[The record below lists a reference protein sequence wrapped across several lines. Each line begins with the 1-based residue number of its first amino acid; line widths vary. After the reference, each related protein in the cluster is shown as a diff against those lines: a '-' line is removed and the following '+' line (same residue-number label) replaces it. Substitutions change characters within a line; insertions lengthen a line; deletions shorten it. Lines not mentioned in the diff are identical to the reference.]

1 MPASST
7 KPANS
12 RSAVADLRAGRRT
25 SSRPTSGG
33 RSTARR
39 GSSSTGVWE
48 TARAFLGTVVL
59 FLVIRTFLVEAFRIP
74 SGSMIPTLL
83 VGDWLFVN
91 KLVYG
96 PHLPFTSVTLPGYA
110 DPKRG
115 DVVVFES
122 PYQGDEAARGADP
135 TPTLVKRLVGLPG
148 DTLSMRDG
156 LLYVDG
162 VAQRQGYATSS
173 NYKGNPDET
182 NDLFGWQRQYALTAS
197 RFGAAPA
204 TPTHDNWGPLVI
216 PPRHYMML
224 GDNRYCSKDSR
235 YWGLVP
241 RPNLRGRPIFVYYS
255 YRPAPDDETG
265 TGACDPDRSE
275 KALPFIT
282 DVRWARIGHVIR

>member
-1 MPASST
+1 MAASST
-7 KPANS
+7 KSANS
-12 RSAVADLRAGRRT
+12 RNAVADLRAGRRT
-25 SSRPTSGG
+25 SSRPRTGG

-39 GSSSTGVWE
+39 GAAGIWE
-48 TARAFLGTVVL
+48 SARAFLGTIVL

-135 TPTLVKRLVGLPG
+135 APTLVKRLVGLPG
-148 DTLSMRDG
+148 DTLYMRDG

-162 VAQRQGYATSS
+162 VPQRQGYAASN
-173 NYKGNPDET
+173 NYKGFADET
-182 NDLFGWQRQYALTAS
+182 NDLFGWQRQYALAAS
-197 RFGAAPA
+197 RFGAAPT

-241 RPNLRGRPIFVYYS
+241 RANLRGRPIFVYYS
-255 YRPAPDDETG
+255 YRPAPDDDAGPST
-265 TGACDPDRSE
+265 CDPDRSD
-275 KALPFIT
+275 KPAPFLT
-282 DVRWARIGHVIR
+282 DVRWGRIGHVIR